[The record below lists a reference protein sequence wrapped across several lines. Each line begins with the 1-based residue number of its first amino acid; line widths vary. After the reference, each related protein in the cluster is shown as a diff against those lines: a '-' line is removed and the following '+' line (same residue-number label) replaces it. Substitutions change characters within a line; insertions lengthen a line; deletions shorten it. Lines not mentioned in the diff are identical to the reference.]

1 MDNRLVAAAAVVLG
15 VTATAGCSTPPA
27 ALGGTT
33 AKVTIN
39 GQSTGGPHAVSCR
52 QSGWLWTIETPDD
65 TKGFTATLGTGDVVT
80 VESVT
85 FNDFGGFTGN
95 FWQGNIGEAEVKAT
109 GGKFMISGSADG
121 SFTDNPSNAVTATFR
136 IEADC

>member
-1 MDNRLVAAAAVVLG
+1 MDNRLVAAAAVMLVAG
-15 VTATAGCSTPPA
+15 AAGCSTPPA

-39 GQSTGGPHAVSCR
+39 GQSTGGPHAVRCI
-52 QSGWLWTIETPDD
+52 QSGWFWTIETPDEGN
-65 TKGFTATLGTGDVVT
+65 GFTANIGTGDVVT

-85 FNDFGGFTGN
+85 FHDIGGFTGN
-95 FWQGNIGEAEVKAT
+95 FWQDNIGAAEVKSA
-109 GGKFMISGSADG
+109 GGKFTITGSADG
-121 SFTDNPSNAVTATFR
+121 SFADNPSNPVTATFR